1 MARLRERTGWS
12 ARRGALGFWTRA
24 GLAGAGALAI
34 AGGAVAGAVQHPVA
48 QRNASPAHRVA
59 PHVALAAAPLNE
71 YWMVASD
78 GGIFNFPTG
87 GPFFGSEGW
96 HHLNAP
102 IVGMAPTPTGRGYWM
117 VASDGGIFTHGD
129 AQYLGSE
136 GGSHLNAPIVG
147 MAPTPTGNGY
157 WLVASDGGIFTHGDA
172 VFHGSEGWH
181 HLNQPIVG
189 IAPTPTGNCRWI
201 VAYARGSL

>member
-1 MARLRERTGWS
+1 MARLRELTGWS

-78 GGIFNFPTG
+78 GGIFNLPTG
-87 GPFFGSEGW
+87 GSFFGDGGW
-96 HHLNAP
+96 HHLNPP
-102 IVGMAPTPTGRGYWM
+102 IGRMAPPPTDRGYWM
-117 VASDGGIFTHGD
+117 VAGG
-129 AQYLGSE
+129 
-136 GGSHLNAPIVG
+136 GGLLNRGGAGFRRGGRSRLLQRHIV
-147 MAPTPTGNGY
+147 
-157 WLVASDGGIFTHGDA
+157 
-172 VFHGSEGWH
+172 
-181 HLNQPIVG
+181 
-189 IAPTPTGNCRWI
+189 R
-201 VAYARGSL
+201 

>member
-87 GPFFGSEGW
+87 GPLLGSGGDQL
-96 HHLNAP
+96 HHAA
-102 IVGMAPTPTGRGYWM
+102 IVVAAPTP
-117 VASDGGIFTHGD
+117 ATH
-129 AQYLGSE
+129 ACL
-136 GGSHLNAPIVG
+136 
-147 MAPTPTGNGY
+147 
-157 WLVASDGGIFTHGDA
+157 
-172 VFHGSEGWH
+172 
-181 HLNQPIVG
+181 
-189 IAPTPTGNCRWI
+189 
-201 VAYARGSL
+201 